1 MVRPGAQEQRSAKR
15 VVCPR
20 ARADPPPQLLI
31 PPPGPVSVFRGFCL
45 FYSRLLQRCTRLPCR
60 VLGNMWLGTSG
71 LCLRFLSQRRSR
83 CPPSGSAPGVH
94 PRGEPRR
101 WGPGRAQPPPPARGG
116 EGRGRRSPET
126 WPERGGNGPQL
137 LAGGRGVWERRSLPL
152 GADVDPAAV
161 WLRFFRPSPGFE
173 RPKERASLGAGE
185 GAAASARTPP
195 HVFSFQS
202 GRLRGERPVRPV
214 TSGAP
219 GARRGA
225 ARGGGQGQGRR
236 ADVGGGG
243 RMEERRSGVTQPQ
256 RGPAPPRHHGPG

>member
-1 MVRPGAQEQRSAKR
+1 
-15 VVCPR
+15 
-20 ARADPPPQLLI
+20 
-31 PPPGPVSVFRGFCL
+31 
-45 FYSRLLQRCTRLPCR
+45 
-60 VLGNMWLGTSG
+60 MWLGTSG